1 MVAKVDRRTWVCIL
15 WVRLGVQLMMKPILT
30 CAKLAFN
37 GHYIASKQAQT
48 LMLVILKT
56 FEPVVLILKAWIK
69 IFSLLYSVHQSS
81 EMSLNQIRMSVK
93 KSGKPVLKA
102 NNGLALWSIKSSQSM
117 IMRGLDISTKDKPNS
132 LLGKRFKCLAIAMNS
147 STTST
152 MQTLAQRTK
161 VSVKK
166 CLLVSSGLSRR
177 KYSDQWPLSLS
188 PIRMW
193 VMRSGRPVFKVS
205 NGLAL

>member
-1 MVAKVDRRTWVCIL
+1 
-15 WVRLGVQLMMKPILT
+15 MMKPTLT
-30 CAKLAFN
+30 CVKLAFN

-69 IFSLLYSVHQSS
+69 IFSLLYSVHLSS
-81 EMSLNQIRMSVK
+81 KMSLNQIRMSVM

-102 NNGLALWSIKSSQSM
+102 SNGLALWSIKSSQYTTM
-117 IMRGLDISTKDKPNS
+117 KGLDISTKDKPNS
-132 LLGKRFKCLAIAMNS
+132 LLGKRFKCPAIAMNS
-147 STTST
+147 STIST

-166 CLLVSSGLSRR
+166 CLLVSYGLSHR
-177 KYSDQWPLSLS
+177 KYSDQ
-188 PIRMW
+188 
-193 VMRSGRPVFKVS
+193 
-205 NGLAL
+205 